1 MNFGM
6 TTLNQSR
13 QSKTMLHRYYANHIK
28 TEDFDEDITN
38 YIEKWFDTYDES
50 NSVENDKWLLTIGK
64 NKKVIGLFKDEL
76 GRKIMK
82 EFVAPEQKHM
92 HTCWMIIVNIKKL
105 KEQKCVY

>member
-50 NSVENDKWLLTIGK
+50 NSVENDK
-64 NKKVIGLFKDEL
+64 
-76 GRKIMK
+76 
-82 EFVAPEQKHM
+82 
-92 HTCWMIIVNIKKL
+92 
-105 KEQKCVY
+105 